1 MKEMKTFREYQRW
14 TKETALYE
22 NPVMYPCLELGGEVG
37 EVFNQVKKIYR
48 DDNGIVSHVRKYDL
62 EKELGDCMWAL
73 ARLADDLDL
82 DLEQIVELNVAK
94 LEDRLA
100 RGKIR
105 GSGDNR

>member
-1 MKEMKTFREYQRW
+1 MT
-14 TKETALYE
+14 TA
-22 NPVMYPCLELGGEVG
+22 
-37 EVFNQVKKIYR
+37 
-48 DDNGIVSHVRKYDL
+48 SHVRKYDL

-73 ARLADDLDL
+73 ARLVDDLDL
-82 DLEQIVELNVAK
+82 DLEQIVELNIAK

>member
-1 MKEMKTFREYQRW
+1 MKTFKKYQEW
-14 TKETALYE
+14 TKKTALYD
-22 NPVMYPCLELGGEVG
+22 NPVIYPCLELGAEVG
-37 EVFNQVKKIYR
+37 EAFNQVKKIYR

-82 DLEQIVELNVAK
+82 DLEQIVELNIAK

-100 RGKIR
+100 RGKIK